1 MDLTSSPS
9 MDKDLMDL
17 TNHHRPPQHEED
29 DRDVNNNGIGIKK
42 EEIVPSYDFL
52 PIRGG
57 LSQSLNLDSSV
68 NNDAAVGARV
78 WNSSENKPNSSLPP
92 VRNFGSL
99 DNFDCPK
106 FNLGNRSDATIV
118 SDIDQTM
125 KKYADNLL
133 HVLEGVSARLTQ
145 LDARTRNL
153 ESSVDDLK
161 VSVGSNH
168 ASTDGK
174 MRQVENILREVQ
186 SGILVL
192 KDKQEMLEAQMQ
204 HGKLQGSKVDQPS
217 ESRSTVH
224 TEAVHQ
230 SASASLQSHI
240 QHPSPPVTFPQSVP
254 PLPSTIAPPALQQNL
269 SPATQQNLPAAPQQ
283 NLPPAVQLPNQ
294 FLQSQNPTVSQ
305 RDPYHP
311 IPGQTQDVP
320 SQQYPVPPTQQSQA
334 PPPAP
339 PHQPYQPTPPPS
351 YSQPPQ
357 PQYSQPPQLPLSQ
370 SSLGHLPEETAYMP
384 SQNYPPNLRQPASQ
398 TPSVSPPSQ
407 TYYGA
412 PPSHLYESPPSRPNS
427 GFPTGYGTH
436 SGPNEPHPYGGPPSQ
451 YVSGSTIKPQQ
462 HSSAMMHSGGSGYL
476 QLPSARVLPQSI
488 PSASGASGGP
498 GSPGTGNRVPIDDV
512 VAKVASMGFP
522 RDHVRATV
530 QKMTE
535 NGQSVDLNK
544 VLDKLMS
551 DGEVQ
556 PPRGWFGR

>member
-1 MDLTSSPS
+1 MVLFVYFLLLLI
-9 MDKDLMDL
+9 M
-17 TNHHRPPQHEED
+17 
-29 DRDVNNNGIGIKK
+29 V
-42 EEIVPSYDFL
+42 IV
-52 PIRGG
+52 
-57 LSQSLNLDSSV
+57 V
-68 NNDAAVGARV
+68 
-78 WNSSENKPNSSLPP
+78 
-92 VRNFGSL
+92 
-99 DNFDCPK
+99 
-106 FNLGNRSDATIV
+106 
-118 SDIDQTM
+118 DQT
-125 KKYADNLL
+125 
-133 HVLEGVSARLTQ
+133 Q
-145 LDARTRNL
+145 
-153 ESSVDDLK
+153 
-161 VSVGSNH
+161 
-168 ASTDGK
+168 
-174 MRQVENILREVQ
+174 VQ

-240 QHPSPPVTFPQSVP
+240 QHPSPPITFPQSVP

-294 FLQSQNPTVSQ
+294 FPQSQNPTVSQ

-339 PHQPYQPTPPPS
+339 PHQPYQPTPPP
-351 YSQPPQ
+351 P
-357 PQYSQPPQLPLSQ
+357 YSQPPQLPLSQ

-488 PSASGASGGP
+488 PSASGVSGGP